1 MHVLDASAR
10 SAPMTDSSL
19 AFVFPGQGS
28 QRTGMLKDAHA
39 RFECVR
45 DTFQQASDALDRD
58 LWALVSGDD
67 QEALNLTETTQP
79 VLLTCSVALW
89 RAWQSVGGPAPAM
102 MAGHSLGEFSALTCA
117 GSFAF
122 DDAVRLVRLRGEAM
136 QNAVPV
142 GEGAMAAVLGVE
154 DADIERVCGEVTA
167 AGSGIV
173 EAVNYN
179 APGQVVIAGERAAL
193 DSAVAALKE
202 AGARRVV
209 PLPVSAPF
217 HTTLMTP
224 AGDRL
229 RDALAELPLQPP
241 AIPVVH
247 NVNAETASD
256 PALIRTLLV
265 KQISSP
271 VRWTDCIRAM
281 AAAGVKRVAEC
292 GPGKV
297 LGGLNRR
304 IDRALESWYLEA
316 PADLDALHAALAA

>member
-1 MHVLDASAR
+1 
-10 SAPMTDSSL
+10 MTDRRL

-39 RFECVR
+39 RFACVR
-45 DTFQQASDALDRD
+45 DTFQQASDALEED
-58 LWALVSGDD
+58 LWVLVSGDD
-67 QEALNLTETTQP
+67 QEPLNLTEITQP

-89 RAWQSVGGPAPAM
+89 RAWQAVGGPAPAM

-117 GSFAF
+117 GSFSF
-122 DDAVRLVRLRGEAM
+122 DDAVRLVRLRGQAM
-136 QNAVPV
+136 QGAVPV
-142 GEGAMAAVLGVE
+142 GEGAMAAVLGLE
-154 DADIERVCGEVTA
+154 DAAVERVCAAVTA

-193 DSAVAALKE
+193 DRAVVALKE
-202 AGARRVV
+202 AGARRAV

-224 AGDRL
+224 AGERL
-229 RDALAELPLQPP
+229 REALAELPLEAP

-256 PALIRTLLV
+256 PAVIRMLLV

-271 VRWTDCIRAM
+271 VRWTDCVRAM
-281 AAAGVKRVAEC
+281 AAAGVMRVAEC

-304 IDRALESWYLEA
+304 IDRGLESWYLEA
-316 PADLDALHAALAA
+316 PADLEALHAALAERGRTA